1 MQLQIGKKRRFLE
14 EAFDARTAE
23 LRVLSERKYCSTAL
37 SPHQIRQD
45 HRLTRR
51 LTCRNLPVR
60 RGWNDYFCQSGMV

>member
-23 LRVLSERKYCSTAL
+23 LRVLSERKYYSMAL
-37 SPHQIRQD
+37 PPHQIRQD

-51 LTCRNLPVR
+51 LTRGDLPMR
-60 RGWNDYFCQSGMV
+60 RGWVHHFCQFGMV

>member
-37 SPHQIRQD
+37 ALHQMLHDHRLIR
-45 HRLTRR
+45 RLTRR
-51 LTCRNLPVR
+51 DLPMR
-60 RGWNDYFCQSGMV
+60 RGRNDHFC